1 MQLYVGCSG
10 WSYTSWQVPFYPQ
23 NIENKAW
30 LPYYS
35 QILNYVE
42 IDSTFYNIPSELM
55 VKNWNRRT
63 PDNFRFTAKFPKL
76 ITHDKKFKNVNRD
89 LELFYNRMEPLRDK
103 LLALLI
109 QLPPSYK
116 LKEGLED
123 FRSHNFFFE
132 GDFRYAVEVR
142 HASWFSD
149 LAYNFF
155 KNNNIVMVWSQMD
168 RLQTPPI
175 VTSDFVYLRLI
186 GDRRLSDDQFG
197 KIQIDRTEE
206 IRNWANK
213 MKDISKNEKDVKI
226 GIVAA
231 NNHYGG
237 YGPGTVDIF
246 RQNMDLETLSF
257 ENIDV
262 GKITRDLQLEA
273 RINLSEPKPS
283 KKGRQTTMSDFIE

>member
-1 MQLYVGCSG
+1 LRPYLGCSG
-10 WSYTSWQVPFYPQ
+10 WSYSSWQGPFYPVEM
-23 NIENKAW
+23 ENRAW

-35 QILNYVE
+35 QIFNYVE

-63 PDNFRFTAKFPKL
+63 PDDFRFTAKIPKI
-76 ITHDKKFKNVNRD
+76 ITHDKKFKNVQRD
-89 LELFYNRMEPLRDK
+89 LELFYKRMEPLKDK
-103 LLALLI
+103 LLTLLI
-109 QLPPSYK
+109 QLPPSYE

-123 FRSHNFFFE
+123 FSSYDFFFE
-132 GDFRYAVEVR
+132 GDFSYAVEVR
-142 HASWFSD
+142 HSPWFSD

-155 KNNNIVMVWSQMD
+155 KNNNIAMVWSQRD
-168 RLQTPPI
+168 RLQTPPV

-186 GDRRLSDDQFG
+186 GDRRLSEDQFD

-206 IRNWANK
+206 IRNWVNK
-213 MKDISKNEKDVKI
+213 MREVKQDEKEIKI

-246 RQNMDLETLSF
+246 RQNMNLEKLSF
-257 ENIDV
+257 ENVDIAKINRDMQMETTTNFSDRKQ
-262 GKITRDLQLEA
+262 GK
-273 RINLSEPKPS
+273 KS
-283 KKGRQTTMSDFIE
+283 KQTSISDFVN

>member
-1 MQLYVGCSG
+1 
-10 WSYTSWQVPFYPQ
+10 
-23 NIENKAW
+23 
-30 LPYYS
+30 
-35 QILNYVE
+35 
-42 IDSTFYNIPSELM
+42 M
-55 VKNWNRRT
+55 VKNWDKRT
-63 PDNFRFTAKFPKL
+63 PDNFRFTAKFPKI
-76 ITHDKKFKNVNRD
+76 ITHDKKFKNVEKD
-89 LELFYNRMEPLRDK
+89 LELFYKRMEPLKDK

-116 LKEGLED
+116 LKEGLEG
-123 FRSHNFFFE
+123 FRSHDFFFE

-155 KNNNIVMVWSQMD
+155 KNNNIAMVWSQMD
-168 RLQTPPI
+168 RLQTPPV

-213 MKDISKNEKDVKI
+213 MKDVSKNEKDVKI

-246 RQNMDLETLSF
+246 RQNMHLETLSF
-257 ENIDV
+257 ENVDI
-262 GKITRDLQLEA
+262 GKINRELQLET
-273 RINLSEPKPS
+273 RINLSERKPS
-283 KKGRQTTMSDFIE
+283 RKGRQTTISDFVE

>member
-1 MQLYVGCSG
+1 LKLYIGCSG
-10 WSYTSWQVPFYPQ
+10 WSYSSWQGPFYPT
-23 NIENKAW
+23 NLESRSW

-35 QILNYVE
+35 QVFNYVE

-55 VKNWNRRT
+55 VKNWNKRT
-63 PDNFRFTAKFPKL
+63 PDNFRFTAKFPKI
-76 ITHDKKFKNVNRD
+76 ITHEKRFKSVEKQ
-89 LELFYNRMEPLRDK
+89 LELFYERMEPLK
-103 LLALLI
+103 EKILALLI

-123 FRSHNFFFE
+123 FNSHDFFFE
-132 GDFRYAVEVR
+132 GDFRYAIEVR
-142 HASWFSD
+142 HPSWFSD

-155 KNNNIVMVWSQMD
+155 KNNNISMVWSQMD
-168 RLQTPPI
+168 RLHTPPI

-186 GDRRLSDDQFG
+186 GDRRLSESEFG

-206 IRNWANK
+206 IRNWAIK
-213 MKDISKNEKDVKI
+213 MKEVRQNEKDVKI

-246 RQNMDLETLSF
+246 RENMDMKKISF
-257 ENIDV
+257 ENIDIQ
-262 GKITRDLQLEA
+262 KINRQLQLEN
-273 RINLSEPKPS
+273 RLSWQTKEKE
-283 KKGRQTTMSDFIE
+283 KQTTLSDFV

>member
-1 MQLYVGCSG
+1 MQLYIGCSG
-10 WSYTSWQVPFYPQ
+10 WS
-23 NIENKAW
+23 
-30 LPYYS
+30 YS

-42 IDSTFYNIPSELM
+42 IDSTFYNIPSEFM
-55 VKNWNRRT
+55 VENWNKRT
-63 PDNFRFTAKFPKL
+63 PDNFRFTAKFPKI
-76 ITHDKKFKNVNRD
+76 ITHDKKFKKVEND
-89 LELFYNRMEPLRDK
+89 LELFYKRMEPLKDK

-109 QLPPSYK
+109 QLSPSYK

-123 FRSHNFFFE
+123 FRSHDFFFE

-142 HASWFSD
+142 HSSWFND
-149 LAYNFF
+149 LAYDFF
-155 KNNNIVMVWSQMD
+155 KNNNIAMVWSQMD

-213 MKDISKNEKDVKI
+213 MKDVSKNEKDVKI

-237 YGPGTVDIF
+237 YGPGTVNIF
-246 RQNMDLETLSF
+246 RQNMEMEKLSF
-257 ENIDV
+257 ENIDIA
-262 GKITRDLQLEA
+262 KINRDL
-273 RINLSEPKPS
+273 NSEPRFNLCGKYNVKKS
-283 KKGRQTTMSDFIE
+283 KQTSISDFVN

>member
-1 MQLYVGCSG
+1 LRLYIGCSG
-10 WSYTSWQVPFYPQ
+10 WSYTSWQGPFYPSS
-23 NIENKAW
+23 IENKLW

-42 IDSTFYNIPSELM
+42 IDSTFYRIPSDFM

-63 PDNFRFTAKFPKL
+63 PDNFRFTAKFPKV
-76 ITHDKKFKNVNRD
+76 ITHDKRFKNVEK
-89 LELFYNRMEPLRDK
+89 ELSIFYETMQPLKDK

-109 QLPPSYK
+109 QLPPSYD

-123 FRSHNFFFE
+123 LRGYDFFF
-132 GDFRYAVEVR
+132 DDAYRYAIEVR
-142 HASWFSD
+142 HPSWFSD

-155 KNNNIVMVWSQMD
+155 RNSNVSLVWSQMD

-186 GDRRLSDDQFG
+186 GDRRLAEEQFG
-197 KIQIDRTEE
+197 KIQIDRSEE

-213 MKDISKNEKDVKI
+213 MKDIKQNEKEVEI

-237 YGPGTVDIF
+237 FGPGTVNMF
-246 RQNMDLETLSF
+246 RERMAMEPLTF
-257 ENIDV
+257 ENV
-262 GKITRDLQLEA
+262 DLHEIAQQISLE
-273 RINLSEPKPS
+273 RGFNLDFKSSNREK
-283 KKGRQTTMSDFIE
+283 QTSIPDFI

>member
-1 MQLYVGCSG
+1 M
-10 WSYTSWQVPFYPQ
+10 
-23 NIENKAW
+23 ENKGW

-55 VKNWNRRT
+55 VRNWNKRT
-63 PDNFRFTAKFPKL
+63 PDNFRFTAKFPKI
-76 ITHDKKFKNVNRD
+76 ITHDKRFKNVEKD
-89 LELFYNRMEPLRDK
+89 LELFYQRMEPLKDK
-103 LLALLI
+103 MLALLI
-109 QLPPSYK
+109 QLPPSYQ

-123 FRSHNFFFE
+123 FSGYNFFFE

-142 HASWFSD
+142 HPSWFND

-155 KNNNIVMVWSQMD
+155 KNNNIAMVWSQMD

-186 GDRRLSDDQFG
+186 GDRRLPESQFG

-206 IRNWANK
+206 IRNWSEK
-213 MKDISKNEKDVKI
+213 MKEVRGNEKNVKAA
-226 GIVAA
+226 IVAA

-246 RQNMDLETLSF
+246 RQNMDMEKISF
-257 ENIDV
+257 ENVDIH
-262 GKITRDLQLEA
+262 KINEQLELET
-273 RINLSEPKPS
+273 RFNFRGRKQINEDK
-283 KKGRQTTMSDFIE
+283 QTTMSDFVN